1 MSLAYRLSLPKGKLA
16 GQVALESSKSISNR
30 VLMIRALCQDDF
42 TISQLSTSDD
52 TKAMEAMLTSDQ
64 DTLFSGHAGS
74 SYRFMV
80 AKACLGDREV
90 TLNASTQL
98 QRRPIG
104 PLVKALKQLGADI
117 TYLNKEGFPPLKVK
131 PVSDLGKKVHEITLQ
146 AGVSSQYLTAL
157 VLIAPVLPHG
167 LTVHLEGQPVSVSY
181 TLMTLSL
188 LRHFG
193 IAYSWEGNTI
203 RVEPGAYHAKDFT
216 VEGDWSS
223 ASYFY
228 SLAALSESA
237 EIHINGLRKDS
248 IQGDA
253 VVAEMY
259 TQLGVSTEFSE
270 DGIIIRKVEL
280 PEKPKEF
287 RYDFSSCPD
296 IAQTV
301 MVTLSGL
308 GVKGIFSGLQTLK
321 IKETNRIEA
330 MRTELARVKTIL
342 HEKEENG
349 KPLII
354 LTGKARWKDKGKFQT
369 YDDHR
374 MAMSLTPLACLKE
387 ILIKDVDVVSKSY
400 PGFWQDVH
408 TIGLKIEKV
417 KLK

>member
-1 MSLAYRLSLPKGKLA
+1 MSVAYRLSLPKGKLA

-30 VLMIRALCQDDF
+30 VLIIRALCKDEF
-42 TISQLSTSDD
+42 KIFGLSTSDD
-52 TKAMEAMLTSDQ
+52 TKVMQAMLTSEQ
-64 DTLFSGHAGS
+64 DTLFGGHAGS

-90 TLNASTQL
+90 TLNASPQL

-104 PLVKALKQLGADI
+104 PLVKALRQLGADI
-117 TYLNKEGFPPLKVK
+117 TYLNKEGFPPLKIK
-131 PVSDLGKKVHEITLQ
+131 PVSHLGKDVHEITLQ

-157 VLIAPVLPHG
+157 LLIAPVSPHG
-167 LTVHLEGQPVSVSY
+167 LTIHLEGQPVSVSY

-188 LRHFG
+188 LKYFG
-193 IAYSWEGNTI
+193 IVYSWEGDTI
-203 RVEPGAYHAKDFT
+203 RVEPGEYQAKDFT

-228 SLAALSESA
+228 SLAALAESA
-237 EIHINGLRKDS
+237 EIHISGLRENS

-253 VVAEMY
+253 VVAEIY
-259 TQLGVSTEFSE
+259 HQLGVTTEFSE
-270 DGIIIRKVEL
+270 EGITLRKVKL
-280 PEKPKEF
+280 AEKPKEL

-301 MVTLSGL
+301 MVTLSGMGIK
-308 GVKGIFSGLQTLK
+308 GVFTGLQTLK

-342 HEKEENG
+342 LEKTENG
-349 KPLII
+349 EPLTII
-354 LTGKARWKDKGKFQT
+354 TGKARWKDKGKFQT

-374 MAMSLTPLACLKE
+374 MAMALTPLACLKE

-408 TIGLKIEKV
+408 SIGMNIEKV